1 MTESLDSSEDD
12 AFDNKFY
19 LRPVD
24 RRGRYSDQKR
34 IKTVSESVDDRTP
47 PRYEAPWPPG
57 AIVGKFVQLRICC

>member
-19 LRPVD
+19 LRPVS
-24 RRGRYSDQKR
+24 SDKQKR
-34 IKTVSESVDDRTP
+34 IKTVSESVGDRTP

-57 AIVGKFVQLRICC
+57 AIVGMLGF